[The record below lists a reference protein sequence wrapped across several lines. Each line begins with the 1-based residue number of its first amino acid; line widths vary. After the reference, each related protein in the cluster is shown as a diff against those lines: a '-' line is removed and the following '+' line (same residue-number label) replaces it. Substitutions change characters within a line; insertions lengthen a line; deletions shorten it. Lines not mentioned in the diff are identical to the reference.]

1 MSTSLNSSLAEFLVA
16 AGTAAVD
23 MASNIPAGNGSDSS
37 SSSVVA
43 LLVTP
48 EQKLLGGN
56 VTRVGGMQ
64 PSRPILVTIALSY
77 LFGCVGNLIALIYLL
92 QRKNVRNTKH
102 SLMLKCLL
110 TNDLIGLTGMC
121 AQMYLQS
128 YLPKQL
134 VDENMHYFCISR
146 VIWRVFGISSGC
158 VAFVMALERYIA
170 LTKPFFYHKHVSD
183 KMIRRSIFLL
193 WAIGAFFTFLPLF
206 GFGIYFDEAKN
217 VCLRYRDATDPTDVA
232 YAYLFF
238 TVGIILC
245 TGIVICNL
253 SVRKV
258 LYRSHHKMRRQFRS
272 IQPTPMLD
280 RSMIRSSSQKSAS
293 FADSSIF
300 RMVGE
305 PTTEEIRFAKLM
317 TFLSISFLAC
327 WLPQMVCIILTQ
339 QLRPEVK
346 ARFNWFFRLSDILIL
361 LHFMLDP
368 YIYVLLRQS
377 GRSDLRTMI
386 RLAWPARKAPSKEKG
401 RDTVTT
407 TDTED

>member
-1 MSTSLNSSLAEFLVA
+1 MFV
-16 AGTAAVD
+16 
-23 MASNIPAGNGSDSS
+23 
-37 SSSVVA
+37 
-43 LLVTP
+43 
-48 EQKLLGGN
+48 
-56 VTRVGGMQ
+56 
-64 PSRPILVTIALSY
+64 
-77 LFGCVGNLIALIYLL
+77 
-92 QRKNVRNTKH
+92 
-102 SLMLKCLL
+102 
-110 TNDLIGLTGMC
+110 
-121 AQMYLQS
+121 QMYLHR
-128 YLPKQL
+128 YLPQEI
-134 VDENMHYFCISR
+134 VEANMHHFCIFR

-193 WAIGAFFTFLPLF
+193 WAVGAFFTFLPLF
-206 GFGIYFDEAKN
+206 GFGIYFDERKQT
-217 VCLRYRDATDPTDVA
+217 CIRYRDATDPTNVA

-238 TVGIILC
+238 SVGIILC

-253 SVRKV
+253 SVRRV
-258 LYRSHHKMRRQFRS
+258 LYQSHHKMRRQFRS
-272 IQPTPMLD
+272 IQPMPMVERATL
-280 RSMIRSSSQKSAS
+280 RSSQKSAS
-293 FADSSIF
+293 FTDSSIF

-327 WLPQMVCIILTQ
+327 WLPQMVSILLA
-339 QLRPEVK
+339 QLLKPDVK
-346 ARFNWFFRLSDILIL
+346 ARFTWFFALSDILIL

-386 RLAWPARKAPSKEKG
+386 RLAWPARKAPARDKG

-407 TDTED
+407 TDTSD

>member
-1 MSTSLNSSLAEFLVA
+1 MSDFTLNNSLAEYQAIGDDANSSINLLLD
-16 AGTAAVD
+16 AGLA
-23 MASNIPAGNGSDSS
+23 
-37 SSSVVA
+37 
-43 LLVTP
+43 
-48 EQKLLGGN
+48 N
-56 VTRVGGMQ
+56 VTK
-64 PSRPILVTIALSY
+64 PATHLIAKPCHIIIALSY
-77 LFGCVGNLIALIYLL
+77 VFGCVGNLIALIYLWN
-92 QRKNVRNTKH
+92 RKNVRNTKH

-110 TNDLIGLTGMC
+110 TNDLIGLTGMFV
-121 AQMYLQS
+121 QMYLQN

-134 VDENMHYFCISR
+134 INEHMHHFCIFR

-206 GFGIYFDEAKN
+206 GFGIYYDEQKS
-217 VCLRYRDATDPTDVA
+217 VCIRYRDATERMDIA

-238 TVGIILC
+238 SVGIILC
-245 TGIVICNL
+245 AGIVVCNL

-258 LYRSHHKMRRQFRS
+258 LYQSHQKMRRQFSS
-272 IQPTPMLD
+272 IQPTPMLE
-280 RSMIRSSSQKSAS
+280 RSTTRCSQKSAS
-293 FADSSIF
+293 FTDSSIF
-300 RMVGE
+300 RMIGE

-327 WLPQMVCIILTQ
+327 WLPQMVSTL
-339 QLRPEVK
+339 LALVLPPELKV
-346 ARFNWFFRLSDILIL
+346 RVNWFSRLSDILLL

-386 RLAWPARKAPSKEKG
+386 RYVFSRNQFNIVEAA
-401 RDTVTT
+401 VTPIQKT
-407 TDTED
+407 TNSSPLP

>member
-1 MSTSLNSSLAEFLVA
+1 MADQSPLNDSFSKF
-16 AGTAAVD
+16 TAAAN
-23 MASNIPAGNGSDSS
+23 ASVEMLVQANSTTSTP
-37 SSSVVA
+37 SVSHSFA
-43 LLVTP
+43 KP
-48 EQKLLGGN
+48 CH
-56 VTRVGGMQ
+56 
-64 PSRPILVTIALSY
+64 ILIGLSY

-92 QRKNVRNTKH
+92 NRKNVRNTKH

-110 TNDLIGLTGMC
+110 TNDLIGLTGMF
-121 AQMYLQS
+121 AQMYLQTF
-128 YLPKQL
+128 LPKEIIE
-134 VDENMHYFCISR
+134 ENMHHFCIFR

-193 WAIGAFFTFLPLF
+193 WAVGAFFTFLPLF
-206 GFGIYFDEAKN
+206 GFGIYYDETKQT
-217 VCLRYRDATDPTDVA
+217 CIRYRDATEPTDVA

-238 TVGIILC
+238 AVGIILC

-258 LYRSHHKMRRQFRS
+258 LYRSHHKMSRQFRS
-272 IQPTPMLD
+272 IQPVPMLE
-280 RSMIRSSSQKSAS
+280 RSTSRTLPAKSAS

-300 RMVGE
+300 RMIGE

-327 WLPQMVCIILTQ
+327 WLPQMISILLIQ
-339 QLRPEVK
+339 LLRPELK
-346 ARFNWFFRLSDILIL
+346 ARFSWFFRLSDILIL

-368 YIYVLLRQS
+368 YIYVLLRKS

-386 RLAWPARKAPSKEKG
+386 RLVWPSRKPAGGERG
-401 RDTVTT
+401 RDTCTT
-407 TDTED
+407 TDTSD

>member
-1 MSTSLNSSLAEFLVA
+1 MSDLPLNNSMLDFLAGPEDSNDSVSLLTDSGFGNLT
-16 AGTAAVD
+16 TAVPQA
-23 MASNIPAGNGSDSS
+23 
-37 SSSVVA
+37 
-43 LLVTP
+43 
-48 EQKLLGGN
+48 
-56 VTRVGGMQ
+56 
-64 PSRPILVTIALSY
+64 RPCHLIIGLSY
-77 LFGCVGNLIALIYLL
+77 LFGCAGSLIALIYLW

-110 TNDLIGLTGMC
+110 TNDLIGLTGMFV
-121 AQMYLQS
+121 QMYLQI
-128 YLPKQL
+128 YLPNQL
-134 VDENMHYFCISR
+134 IKENMHNFCIFR

-183 KMIRRSIFLL
+183 KMIKRSIFLL

-206 GFGIYFDEAKN
+206 GFGIYYDEREQ
-217 VCLRYRDATDPTDVA
+217 VCIRYREATELTDVA

-238 TVGIILC
+238 AVGIILC
-245 TGIVICNL
+245 IGIVICNL

-258 LYRSHHKMRRQFRS
+258 LYQSHHKMRRQFRS
-272 IQPTPMLD
+272 IQPTPMLE
-280 RSMIRSSSQKSAS
+280 RSSTRISQKSAS
-293 FADSSIF
+293 FTDSSIF

-327 WLPQMVCIILTQ
+327 WLPQMVSILLA
-339 QLRPEVK
+339 QLLEEK
-346 ARFNWFFRLSDILIL
+346 LQARFTWFFRLSDILIL

-386 RLAWPARKAPSKEKG
+386 RYVFSRSQFNIVETALSPIQK
-401 RDTVTT
+401 TT
-407 TDTED
+407 NSSPLP

>member
-1 MSTSLNSSLAEFLVA
+1 MSDFAFNNSLAEFLVMPGDSNYSSNVSLIANLA
-16 AGTAAVD
+16 AG
-23 MASNIPAGNGSDSS
+23 GNLTKEFAPSPLRTHF
-37 SSSVVA
+37 VV
-43 LLVTP
+43 V
-48 EQKLLGGN
+48 
-56 VTRVGGMQ
+56 
-64 PSRPILVTIALSY
+64 IALSY
-77 LFGCVGNLIALIYLL
+77 LFGCVGNFLALIYLWN
-92 QRKNVRNTKH
+92 RKNVRNTKH

-110 TNDLIGLTGMC
+110 TNDLIGLAGMFV
-121 AQMYLQS
+121 QMYLHL
-128 YLPKQL
+128 YLPKEL
-134 VDENMHYFCISR
+134 VNKNMHHFCIFR

-193 WAIGAFFTFLPLF
+193 WAVGAFFTFLPLF
-206 GFGIYFDEAKN
+206 GFGIYYDEGKQT
-217 VCLRYRDATDPTDVA
+217 CIRYRDATDPKDVA

-238 TVGIILC
+238 AVGIILC

-253 SVRKV
+253 SVRRV
-258 LYRSHHKMRRQFRS
+258 LYQSHHKMRRQFRS
-272 IQPTPMLD
+272 IQPVPMVERPTL
-280 RSMIRSSSQKSAS
+280 RSSQKSAS
-293 FADSSIF
+293 FTDSSVF

-327 WLPQMVCIILTQ
+327 WLPQMVSILLA
-339 QLRPEVK
+339 QLLTPTVQ

-386 RLAWPARKAPSKEKG
+386 RLAWPVRKAPSRDKG
-401 RDTVTT
+401 RETVTT
-407 TDTED
+407 TDTSD

>member
-1 MSTSLNSSLAEFLVA
+1 MVDYQLNNSLAEFLVLASVPSDSNNGSLIDDQA
-16 AGTAAVD
+16 AGNLTK
-23 MASNIPAGNGSDSS
+23 
-37 SSSVVA
+37 
-43 LLVTP
+43 
-48 EQKLLGGN
+48 E
-56 VTRVGGMQ
+56 VTRSLIR
-64 PSRPILVTIALSY
+64 PSYYIIVIALSY
-77 LFGCVGNLIALIYLL
+77 LFGCVGNLIALIYLWN
-92 QRKNVRNTKH
+92 RKNVRNTKH

-110 TNDLIGLTGMC
+110 TNDLIGLTGMFV
-121 AQMYLQS
+121 QMYLHR
-128 YLPKQL
+128 YLPKEI
-134 VDENMHYFCISR
+134 VDANMHNFCIFR

-193 WAIGAFFTFLPLF
+193 WAVGAFFTFLPLF
-206 GFGIYFDEAKN
+206 GFGIYYDERKQT
-217 VCLRYRDATDPTDVA
+217 CIRYRDATDPTHVA

-238 TVGIILC
+238 SVGIILC

-258 LYRSHHKMRRQFRS
+258 LYQSHHKMRRQFRS
-272 IQPTPMLD
+272 IQPMPMVERPTL
-280 RSMIRSSSQKSAS
+280 RNSQKSAS
-293 FADSSIF
+293 FTDSSIF

-327 WLPQMVCIILTQ
+327 WLPQMVSILLA
-339 QLRPEVK
+339 QLLKPEVK
-346 ARFNWFFRLSDILIL
+346 ARFTWFFALSDILIL

-386 RLAWPARKAPSKEKG
+386 RYVFSRSQFNIM
-401 RDTVTT
+401 DTAMTPIQKIQT
-407 TDTED
+407 NSSPLP

>member
-1 MSTSLNSSLAEFLVA
+1 MTDLTLNSSLLERFADLEN
-16 AGTAAVD
+16 
-23 MASNIPAGNGSDSS
+23 ASNTLTDFSLGNITKVMAKPCGKPCHI
-37 SSSVVA
+37 VI
-43 LLVTP
+43 
-48 EQKLLGGN
+48 G
-56 VTRVGGMQ
+56 
-64 PSRPILVTIALSY
+64 LSY
-77 LFGCVGNLIALIYLL
+77 LFGCAGSLIALIYLW

-110 TNDLIGLTGMC
+110 TNDLIGLTGMFV
-121 AQMYLQS
+121 QMYLQS

-134 VDENMHYFCISR
+134 IKENMHYFCIFR
-146 VIWRVFGISSGC
+146 VVWRVFGISSGC

-206 GFGIYFDEAKN
+206 GFGVYYNETEQDC
-217 VCLRYRDATDPTDVA
+217 VRYREATDPTDVA

-238 TVGIILC
+238 AVGIILC
-245 TGIVICNL
+245 IGIVICNL

-258 LYRSHHKMRRQFRS
+258 LYQSHHKMRRQFRS
-272 IQPTPMLD
+272 VQPTPMLE
-280 RSMIRSSSQKSAS
+280 RSTTRISQKSAS
-293 FADSSIF
+293 FTDSSIF
-300 RMVGE
+300 RMMGE

-327 WLPQMVCIILTQ
+327 WLPQMVTILLS
-339 QLRPEVK
+339 QLLEK
-346 ARFNWFFRLSDILIL
+346 KLQARFSWFFRLSDILIL

-386 RLAWPARKAPSKEKG
+386 RLAWPARKASAKEKG

-407 TDTED
+407 TDTSD

>member
-1 MSTSLNSSLAEFLVA
+1 MSDFPLNNSLVEFMVLSEDMSNGVNSTVESLAKTVQHTI
-16 AGTAAVD
+16 GK
-23 MASNIPAGNGSDSS
+23 PC
-37 SSSVVA
+37 
-43 LLVTP
+43 
-48 EQKLLGGN
+48 
-56 VTRVGGMQ
+56 R
-64 PSRPILVTIALSY
+64 ILIALSY
-77 LFGCVGNLIALIYLL
+77 IFGCVGNLIALIYLWN
-92 QRKNVRNTKH
+92 RKNVRNTKH

-110 TNDLIGLTGMC
+110 TNDLIGLTGMF
-121 AQMYLQS
+121 AQMYLQA
-128 YLPKQL
+128 YLPKQIIN
-134 VDENMHYFCISR
+134 ENMHHFCIFR

-193 WAIGAFFTFLPLF
+193 WAVGAFFTFLPLF
-206 GFGIYFDEAKN
+206 GFGIYYDERKQ
-217 VCLRYRDATDPTDVA
+217 VCIRYRDATEMMDVA

-238 TVGIILC
+238 SVGIILC
-245 TGIVICNL
+245 SGIVICNL

-258 LYRSHHKMRRQFRS
+258 LYRSHHKMRRQFSS
-272 IQPTPMLD
+272 IQPIPMLN
-280 RSMIRSSSQKSAS
+280 RSTMRSPQKSAS
-293 FADSSIF
+293 FHDSSIF
-300 RMVGE
+300 RMIGE

-327 WLPQMVCIILTQ
+327 WLPQMVSILLAQ
-339 QLRPEVK
+339 LLRPEMK
-346 ARFNWFFRLSDILIL
+346 ARFSWFFRLSDILIL

-386 RLAWPARKAPSKEKG
+386 RLAWPARKAPAKEKG

-407 TDTED
+407 TDTSD